1 MSAPREQDPEGGRPA
16 EPKLVRKLRERQRE
30 HKRRGRIYRGAFV
43 VAGLIVL
50 AAGVAMLVTPGPAF
64 VIIPIGLAILS
75 LEFTWAERLL
85 ERALVQGEVARR
97 KAADAS
103 PAQKRLTAAATVCA
117 IAAALAAVILWDIP
131 FVPV

>member
-1 MSAPREQDPEGGRPA
+1 MTAPPEQPETERPG

-30 HKRRGRIYRGAFV
+30 HRQRGRIYRGAFV

-85 ERALVQGEVARR
+85 ERALEQGEVARR
-97 KAADAS
+97 KAAEAS
-103 PAQKRLTAAATVCA
+103 PAQKRLTAAATACGV
-117 IAAALAAVILWDIP
+117 AALVAAVILWDIP
-131 FVPV
+131 LVPV